1 MFFVCLGFSPSPTG
15 SFNSSSEC
23 LTKIDD
29 NYPNSISTSDDDI
42 NNNINN
48 NNNINTISCPS
59 PTPPPLLKPLAL
71 NQSEQIELA
80 QLSLRDYLQ
89 TFERRNSDSSLVI
102 LNQNNLS
109 SLSSSLPLAM
119 DNNVDNKINLFD
131 EIKKLTDHL
140 FKLTSQD
147 QQLQQQQH
155 EIDHN
160 ANTQNSATE
169 HILMNENINVT
180 DVIDIDD
187 TLKEQSLEQNDI
199 KVLVQHE
206 RNNNITVV
214 DDEEKI
220 EHLTTLDENNNNN
233 NDNNINGDTG
243 DNESKEIIVE
253 VQKSGVRGLLKKFMI
268 LADSPQHLSPPI
280 NESLNAPWPIST
292 KRTKFRINQMSSRD
306 VPIYPTGKL
315 SKLIK
320 PNAFETTA
328 SSEKHV
334 TTTTTTTFRKSFDN
348 NNIEASTQM
357 TKSIVH
363 NNSSPTSPQLYEG
376 CLKYPTIENNKH
388 FDMSAARKQHLL
400 KLLDEIDQ
408 ELHDLPSATVHNEA
422 NNLFQITSVT
432 TPTTSLF
439 ENANQLKANHEAFLR
454 NHRLLPTITGNSSSF
469 DNGDSHKVV
478 VSIPA
483 DDESTV
489 STMRQFFQSRA
500 TTGTSVKQ
508 IQAQMEAKN
517 K

>member
-1 MFFVCLGFSPSPTG
+1 MFIFFNKKKILFFYIRPQNQIFFKPFFVFVCLGFSPSPTG

-42 NNNINN
+42 NNN
-48 NNNINTISCPS
+48 NINTISCPS
-59 PTPPPLLKPLAL
+59 STPPPLLKPLAL

-89 TFERRNSDSSLVI
+89 TFERRNSDSNLI
-102 LNQNNLS
+102 KTNNQKHLS
-109 SLSSSLPLAM
+109 SLSSSSTLAM

-147 QQLQQQQH
+147 QQQQQH

-160 ANTQNSATE
+160 ANTQNSTTE
-169 HILMNENINVT
+169 HLLMNENIT

-187 TLKEQSLEQNDI
+187 TLKEQPLESNI
-199 KVLVQHE
+199 NG
-206 RNNNITVV
+206 NNSITVV
-214 DDEEKI
+214 EENDDEKI
-220 EHLTTLDENNNNN
+220 QHLTLDENNN
-233 NDNNINGDTG
+233 DNGDTG
-243 DNESKEIIVE
+243 DNESNEIIVE
-253 VQKSGVRGLLKKFMI
+253 IQKTGVRGLLKKFMI

-280 NESLNAPWPIST
+280 SESLNAPWPVST

-315 SKLIK
+315 THFVKQYSNERI
-320 PNAFETTA
+320 ET
-328 SSEKHV
+328 SERSENHI
-334 TTTTTTTFRKSFDN
+334 TTTTTTTFRKSSDN
-348 NNIEASTQM
+348 NDIEASTQM
-357 TKSIVH
+357 TKSIGL
-363 NNSSPTSPQLYEG
+363 PTSPQLFEG
-376 CLKYPTIENNKH
+376 TINKH
-388 FDMSAARKQHLL
+388 FDMSSARKQHLL

-408 ELHDLPSATVHNEA
+408 ELHDLPSATTHNKA
-422 NNLFQITSVT
+422 NNLFHIPSVT
-432 TPTTSLF
+432 TPATSLF

-454 NHRLLPTITGNSSSF
+454 NHRLLPATTESCSI
-469 DNGDSHKVV
+469 DNHQAVL
-478 VSIPA
+478 P

-489 STMRQFFQSRA
+489 KTMKSFFQSRA
-500 TTGTSVKQ
+500 QTGSVKQ
-508 IQAQMEAKN
+508 IQAQIEAKN

>member
-1 MFFVCLGFSPSPTG
+1 M
-15 SFNSSSEC
+15 
-23 LTKIDD
+23 
-29 NYPNSISTSDDDI
+29 
-42 NNNINN
+42 
-48 NNNINTISCPS
+48 
-59 PTPPPLLKPLAL
+59 
-71 NQSEQIELA
+71 
-80 QLSLRDYLQ
+80 Q
-89 TFERRNSDSSLVI
+89 TFERRNSDSNLI
-102 LNQNNLS
+102 KLNQNHLS

-131 EIKKLTDHL
+131 EIKKLTNHL

-147 QQLQQQQH
+147 QQQQQQLQH

-160 ANTQNSATE
+160 AKTQNSATE

-187 TLKEQSLEQNDI
+187 TLKEQSLEQNVAKDM
-199 KVLVQHE
+199 LVEKE
-206 RNNNITVV
+206 RNNNINNNNITVV
-214 DDEEKI
+214 DDEEKM
-220 EHLTTLDENNNNN
+220 EHLILDENNNNN
-233 NDNNINGDTG
+233 INNINGDTG

-328 SSEKHV
+328 AASLSTEKHV

-376 CLKYPTIENNKH
+376 CLKYQTNENNKH
-388 FDMSAARKQHLL
+388 FDMSSARKQHLL

-408 ELHDLPSATVHNEA
+408 ELHALPSATVYNKA
-422 NNLFQITSVT
+422 NNLFQTTSVT

-454 NHRLLPTITGNSSSF
+454 NHRLLPTTTEISSSF
-469 DNGDSHKVV
+469 DNDDNNVV
-478 VSIPA
+478 VTTA

-489 STMRQFFQSRA
+489 SAMRSFFQSRA

>member
-42 NNNINN
+42 NNN

-80 QLSLRDYLQ
+80 QLSLKDYLQ
-89 TFERRNSDSSLVI
+89 TFERRNSDSSLII
-102 LNQNNLS
+102 LNQNHLS

-160 ANTQNSATE
+160 ANTQNLATE

-187 TLKEQSLEQNDI
+187 TLKEQSLEPNDT
-199 KVLVQHE
+199 KVLVEHE
-206 RNNNITVV
+206 RSNIITVV

-220 EHLTTLDENNNNN
+220 EQLTVDENNNI
-233 NDNNINGDTG
+233 NIND
-243 DNESKEIIVE
+243 DNTDDKEIIVE

-280 NESLNAPWPIST
+280 NESLNAPWPVST

-315 SKLIK
+315 SKLNK

-334 TTTTTTTFRKSFDN
+334 TTTTTTTFRKSLDN

-357 TKSIVH
+357 TKSIVE
-363 NNSSPTSPQLYEG
+363 NNSSSTSPQLYQG
-376 CLKYPTIENNKH
+376 CLKYPTNENNKH
-388 FDMSAARKQHLL
+388 FDMSSARKQHLL

-408 ELHDLPSATVHNEA
+408 ELHDLPSATVNNKA
-422 NNLFQITSVT
+422 NNLFQMTPVT

-454 NHRLLPTITGNSSSF
+454 NHRLLPTTTGSNSSF
-469 DNGDSHKVV
+469 DNDDIHKVV
-478 VSIPA
+478 VTVPV

-489 STMRQFFQSRA
+489 STMRSFFQSRA